1 MQEVI
6 GLDEAHTFL
15 VAFYSDIIRLS
26 FAISEMS
33 FNLYHLIA
41 LQKRKKLSAKI
52 CSAKKVFCSLTFVI
66 QMHLHQAVFQKPN
79 KINPKVTNLSSC
91 DLGHLCCSVLYCWS
105 AVKGKYS
112 GKLTKKYCC
121 IAVYI
126 STYFFKVLHR
136 VWSLG
141 VVGRSRHIFSAVY
154 RAGEG

>member
-1 MQEVI
+1 MHFLS
-6 GLDEAHTFL
+6 GLLFWYNSTEFCYKWDEFQL
-15 VAFYSDIIRLS
+15 IP
-26 FAISEMS
+26 
-33 FNLYHLIA
+33 FNCPT
-41 LQKRKKLSAKI
+41 KKKKKLSAKI